1 MPLEKALRQ
10 GEYLIYLTVIFI
22 TAVLLGFS
30 MYLVFY
36 RLYNLFTTSLYNFNE
51 LSKAIYDALSD
62 VFLVVVFVE
71 LIDTFITY
79 VEQRKIVVYKI
90 LDVALVAL
98 ARELF
103 IYVAPVNADFKI
115 EKAIALVLGTLVVGY
130 IDYLQR
136 RVIARERRQR

>member
-36 RLYNLFTTSLYNFNE
+36 RLYNH
-51 LSKAIYDALSD
+51 
-62 VFLVVVFVE
+62 
-71 LIDTFITY
+71 
-79 VEQRKIVVYKI
+79 
-90 LDVALVAL
+90 
-98 ARELF
+98 
-103 IYVAPVNADFKI
+103 
-115 EKAIALVLGTLVVGY
+115 